1 MIYILVS
8 SIALPSTAFDFS
20 LKTIIAC
27 CYLPSSQAFGSGGLA
42 YSTGALTI
50 ITLFFGELLPK
61 ALGVSNPEMV
71 RMNLLLV
78 SHCVPTM

>member
-1 MIYILVS
+1 MIRL
-8 SIALPSTAFDFS
+8 
-20 LKTIIAC
+20 
-27 CYLPSSQAFGSGGLA
+27 SSQAFGSGGLA

-71 RMNLLLV
+71 SAVEIDPKNFV
-78 SHCVPTM
+78 YDEVNSCSV